1 MKDGPG
7 RTLRDTAAA
16 SAAAAAAA
24 VVVALALGQP
34 RAGLALAVGLVLGS
48 LNGVL
53 ARRGVGSGLP
63 VSATSLA
70 RLAVL
75 SAAGLRLPET
85 EGELQKLLGVDVA
98 WLVLLGLAGAQ
109 LMLAFAAARE
119 MLRR

>member
-1 MKDGPG
+1 LKDGPG

-53 ARRGVGSGLP
+53 ARRGVASGLP

-75 SAAGLRLPET
+75 SAAGLGL
-85 EGELQKLLGVDVA
+85 GFLLGVDVA

>member
-1 MKDGPG
+1 LKDGPG

-53 ARRGVGSGLP
+53 ARRGVASGLP
-63 VSATSLA
+63 VSATS
-70 RLAVL
+70 
-75 SAAGLRLPET
+75 
-85 EGELQKLLGVDVA
+85 LGVDVA